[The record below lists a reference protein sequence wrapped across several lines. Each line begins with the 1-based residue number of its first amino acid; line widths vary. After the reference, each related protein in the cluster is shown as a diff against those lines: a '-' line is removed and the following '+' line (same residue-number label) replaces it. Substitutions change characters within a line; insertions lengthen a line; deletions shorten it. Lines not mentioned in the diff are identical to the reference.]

1 MIVIRKYNKIDYF
14 ISYESYDKR
23 VIFGFI
29 RLRLPVNHSPY
40 FSSIKNKGLIR
51 ELHVYNSLVPVGK
64 QYKTTQHKGIG
75 KMLLKRAELITWLN
89 GYNGIAV
96 ISGEGV
102 KSYYYKR
109 GYKSEKYYLIKT
121 WYSIYYYI
129 TFTILHLLYIICF
142 IIYSYHNKKIV
153 LNHLK

>member
-1 MIVIRKYNKIDYF
+1 
-14 ISYESYDKR
+14 
-23 VIFGFI
+23 
-29 RLRLPVNHSPY
+29 
-40 FSSIKNKGLIR
+40 
-51 ELHVYNSLVPVGK
+51 
-64 QYKTTQHKGIG
+64 
-75 KMLLKRAELITWLN
+75 MLLKRAELITWLN

-102 KSYYYKR
+102 KDYYYKR
-109 GYKSEKYYLIKT
+109 GYKNEKYYLIKT